1 MTSVSKI
8 IYIDKLDD
16 TVNKYNNTYHS
27 TIIIKPIDV
36 NSGTYIDFNK
46 ENNKEDPKFAVAY
59 HVRESKYKNISQKV
73 TLQTDLK
80 KFLRLKRL
88 KTLRRGHMLSVILT
102 VKKLLERFRKKNCK
116 KQIKKSLELEK

>member
-36 NSGTYIDFNK
+36 NSSTYIDFNK

-59 HVRESKYKNISQKV
+59 HVRESKYKNISQ
-73 TLQTDLK
+73 
-80 KFLRLKRL
+80 
-88 KTLRRGHMLSVILT
+88 
-102 VKKLLERFRKKNCK
+102 
-116 KQIKKSLELEK
+116 